1 MSKFLTL
8 AIGGLAA
15 AGALAATLPTAEAQP
30 TGGGGNVCFHFLNV
44 LNSKMADPRT
54 LYLRADGGR
63 TFKIGFSNDCV
74 AGDIY
79 GLILHPTANGGEIC
93 NAIDLDVAVRET
105 GLRCVPTSLER
116 LSPEEAAQIPLKYRP

>member
-8 AIGGLAA
+8 TIGGLAA

-30 TGGGGNVCFHFLNV
+30 ATPASNVCFHFGNI
-44 LNSKMADPRT
+44 LNSKMPDPRT

-79 GLILHPTANGGEIC
+79 GLILHPTDNNGSIC
-93 NAIDLDVAVRET
+93 SAIELDVAVRTT

-116 LSPEEAAQIPLKYRP
+116 LSPEETAQIPPKYRP